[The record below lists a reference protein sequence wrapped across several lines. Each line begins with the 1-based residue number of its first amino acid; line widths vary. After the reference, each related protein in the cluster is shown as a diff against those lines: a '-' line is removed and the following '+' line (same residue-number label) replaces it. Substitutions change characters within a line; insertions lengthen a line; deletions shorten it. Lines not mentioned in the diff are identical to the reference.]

1 MKYVCTN
8 CGAEFLRWS
17 GRCPSCGEWGTL
29 ELLEE
34 EKSPKKGGKKS
45 GKKKL
50 PDYKPIMEFS
60 NTSDSKSHKGR
71 LSTGFS
77 ELDRVLGGGLVGGE
91 VVLVSGEP
99 GIGKS
104 TILLQVALNKAKEG
118 KEVLYVCGEESPSQ
132 LYSRLDRINGSKSN
146 KKYENLK
153 VTDSTDVDELAAL
166 IERKDFDLVIVD
178 SIQSVSSESSKGF
191 VGSISQVRIS
201 GTVLTRIAKQTGT
214 PIFIVGQINK
224 MGNVAGPKILEHIV
238 DAVVYIE
245 GEQFNQYRIVRGMKN
260 RYGSTNEIGVF
271 EMGGLGLKEIAN
283 PSLVFLEDI
292 HKVPGS
298 AIGAVLQGS
307 RVVFVEVQALVSDRE
322 EGGFSGPLRRVANGI
337 KKPRLDM
344 LCAVLT
350 RRGNCFLGNKVVY
363 VNVIGGLTI
372 SDPALDLAVCAA
384 IKSASKDEILDSS
397 TIYFGEVGLT
407 GEVRGSW
414 GLENVLKEAQRV
426 GYGTAVIGRSRV
438 KKGNIDVKKVS
449 FLKKL

>member
-1 MKYVCTN
+1 MKYICTA
-8 CGAEFLRWS
+8 CESEFLRWS
-17 GRCPSCGEWGTL
+17 GKCPSCGEWGTFE
-29 ELLEE
+29 ELPEE
-34 EKSPKKGGKKS
+34 ASKNSKRGIKHKKQAS
-45 GKKKL
+45 N
-50 PDYKPIMEFS
+50 YKPI
-60 NTSDSKSHKGR
+60 TSFDKISPSKSHKER
-71 LSTGFS
+71 LSTGYN
-77 ELDRVLGGGLVGGE
+77 ELDRVLGGGLIDGE
-91 VVLVSGEP
+91 VVLISGEP

-104 TILLQVALNKAKEG
+104 TILLQVALNMVKNS

-132 LYSRLDRINGSKSN
+132 LYSRLNRVSEGKSSK
-146 KKYENLK
+146 KFDNLL
-153 VTDSTDVDELAAL
+153 VTDSTDVDEIASL
-166 IERKDFDLVIVD
+166 IEAKGFDLVIVD
-178 SIQSVSSESSKGF
+178 SIQSVSSESSRGF

-201 GTVLTRIAKQTGT
+201 GTVLTRIAKHTAT

-238 DAVVYIE
+238 DAVLYIE
-245 GEQFNQYRIVRGMKN
+245 GEQFNQYRILRGMKN

-271 EMGGLGLKEIAN
+271 EMGGDGLKEVLN
-283 PSLVFLEDI
+283 PSLVFLEDT
-292 HKVPGS
+292 HKVSGS

-307 RVVFVEVQALVSDRE
+307 RTVFIEVQALVSERD
-322 EGGFSGPLRRVANGI
+322 EGGFSGPLKRVANGI

-350 RRGNCFLGNKVVY
+350 RRGNCFLGNKDVY
-363 VNVIGGLTI
+363 VNVVGGLSI

-414 GLENVLKEAQRV
+414 GLSTVLMESERV
-426 GYGTAVIGRSRV
+426 GYSTAVIGRSHIKRG
-438 KKGNIDVKKVS
+438 KINVKKVS

>member
-1 MKYVCTN
+1 MKYICSS
-8 CGAEFLRWS
+8 CESEFLRWS
-17 GRCPSCGEWGTL
+17 GKCPSCGEWGTF
-29 ELLEE
+29 EELEE
-34 EKSPKKGGKKS
+34 EITSKKVSKGSKKNAS
-45 GKKKL
+45 N
-50 PDYKPIMEFS
+50 YKPITEFNS
-60 NTSDSKSHKGR
+60 VSSSKSGQNR

-77 ELDRVLGGGLVGGE
+77 EMDRVLGGGLVGGE
-91 VVLVSGEP
+91 IVLISGEP

-104 TILLQVALNKAKEG
+104 TILLQVALNLIKNG
-118 KEVLYVCGEESPSQ
+118 KEILYVCGEESPSQ
-132 LYSRLDRINGSKSN
+132 LYSRLERVGGGKSN
-146 KKYENLK
+146 KKFDNLL
-153 VTDSTDVDELAAL
+153 VTDSTDVDEIASL
-166 IERKDFDLVIVD
+166 IEEKSFDLVIVD
-178 SIQSVSSESSKGF
+178 SIQSVASEESRGF
-191 VGSISQVRIS
+191 VGSVSQVRIS
-201 GTVLTRIAKQTGT
+201 GTVLTRTAKHTGT

-238 DAVVYIE
+238 DAVLYIE

-271 EMGGLGLKEIAN
+271 EMGGFGLEEVVN
-283 PSLVFLEDI
+283 PSLVFLEDN
-292 HKVPGS
+292 HKVSGS
-298 AIGAVLQGS
+298 AISAVLQGS
-307 RVVFVEVQALVSDRE
+307 RTVFVEVQALVSERD
-322 EGGFSGPLRRVANGI
+322 EGGFSGPLKRVANGI

-350 RRGNCFLGNKVVY
+350 RRGNCFLGNKDVY
-363 VNVIGGLTI
+363 VNVVGGLSI

-414 GLENVLKEAQRV
+414 GLDTVLRESERV
-426 GYGTAVIGRSRV
+426 GYNTAVIGRSRI

>member
-1 MKYVCTN
+1 MKYICSS
-8 CGAEFLRWS
+8 CESEFLRWS
-17 GRCPSCGEWGTL
+17 GKCPSCGEWGTFEEL
-29 ELLEE
+29 EDQI
-34 EKSPKKGGKKS
+34 KPSQVDKS
-45 GKKKL
+45 GKKK
-50 PDYKPIMEFS
+50 PPNYKPITKF
-60 NTSDSKSHKGR
+60 NITSSSKSHKER
-71 LSTGFS
+71 LSTGYG

-91 VVLVSGEP
+91 VVLISGEP

-104 TILLQVALNKAKEG
+104 TILLQVALNMVKDG

-132 LYSRLDRINGSKSN
+132 LYSRLDRVSGGKSSK
-146 KKYENLK
+146 KFDNLL
-153 VTDSTDVDELAAL
+153 VTESTDVDEITAL
-166 IERKDFDLVIVD
+166 IEAKGFDLVIVD
-178 SIQSVSSESSKGF
+178 SIQSVSSESSRGF

-201 GTVLTRIAKQTGT
+201 GTVLTRVAKQTAT

-238 DAVVYIE
+238 DAVLYIE
-245 GEQFNQYRIVRGMKN
+245 GEQFNQYRILRGMKN

-271 EMGGLGLKEIAN
+271 EMGSYGLKEVVN
-283 PSLVFLEDI
+283 PSLVFLEDT
-292 HKVPGS
+292 HKVSGS

-307 RVVFVEVQALVSDRE
+307 RTVFVEVQALVSERD
-322 EGGFSGPLRRVANGI
+322 EGGFSGPLKRVANGI

-350 RRGNCFLGNKVVY
+350 RRGGCFLGNRDVY
-363 VNVIGGLTI
+363 VNVVGGLSI

-414 GLENVLKEAQRV
+414 GLGTVLRESERV
-426 GYGTAVIGRSRV
+426 GYKTAIIGRSQV
-438 KKGNIDVKKVS
+438 KKGKIQVKKVS
-449 FLKKL
+449 FLNKL